1 MRGRGRCGR
10 AARRRGGVRA
20 AAGSAQMA
28 GQACFFALAQKEA
41 LGLQFAR
48 AAPVN
53 TLHVLSATAHDP
65 LPPPCNSN
73 GQPCFLV
80 TTSNSSETIQ
90 RRRAAIARKD
100 RERRQEELHDAE
112 GQEEVRKDVWRV
124 IASAV
129 SADDALMQRFV
140 FENPFWVLP
149 SLMRHMSGNYLRRGE
164 NTPASSHTL

>member
-1 MRGRGRCGR
+1 MACVAAGGADAL

-28 GQACFFALAQKEA
+28 GQACLFALAQKEA

-65 LPPPCNSN
+65 LPPPCNYSN

-80 TTSNSSETIQ
+80 TTSNSSENTVGETYNGEG
-90 RRRAAIARKD
+90 RR
-100 RERRQEELHDAE
+100 
-112 GQEEVRKDVWRV
+112 
-124 IASAV
+124 
-129 SADDALMQRFV
+129 
-140 FENPFWVLP
+140 
-149 SLMRHMSGNYLRRGE
+149 
-164 NTPASSHTL
+164 